1 MLSLLGFSDTSS
13 SYSSSKINTP
23 LLTLSIPVNKTM
35 NPNISVAN
43 PKLSSL
49 ISGPATALLLD
60 LLVVYLICYG
70 KSMLSVLFVWLRHE
84 MWILMTKL
92 FS

>member
-43 PKLSSL
+43 PQLSSL

-60 LLVVYLICYG
+60 LLIFYPICYG

-84 MWILMTKL
+84 MWISMTKL